1 LLPPTRVFT
10 VNDLT
15 KNILVFVVI
24 IVVLLSVVQGLSGVS
39 GTPPQIRD
47 YSEFLD
53 QVRSGQVQRVEIDG
67 EKIRYGSGQTLT
79 YYTISPETDNNTLI
93 GMLDKNGVRFTA
105 VEPQS
110 QSLIGQLLISSFP
123 ILLLIGVWIYFMR
136 QMQGG
141 GGGRGAMS
149 FGKSKARLLGEDQV
163 GVTFADVAG
172 VEEAKAEV
180 SEVVEFLKDPSKFQ
194 RLGGKI
200 PKGVLMV
207 GPPGTG
213 KTLLAKAIAGE
224 AKVPFFTISGSDFVE
239 MFVGVGASRVRDM
252 FDQAKKQAPCIIFID
267 ELDAVGR
274 HRGAGLGGGHD
285 EREQTLNQ
293 MLVEMD
299 GFEGSEGII
308 VIAATNRPD
317 VLDPALLRPGRFD
330 RQVVVPL
337 PDVRG
342 RELILKVHMRKVPL
356 DDDVKPSVIARG
368 TPGFS
373 GADLANLVN
382 EAALFAARANKRVV
396 SMEQFEQAK
405 DKIMMGAERRS
416 MVMSEKEKLN
426 TAYHE
431 AGHAIVGYL
440 VPEHDPVYKVT
451 IIPRG
456 RALGVTM
463 YLPEEDRYSMSKQH
477 LESMISSLFGGRIAE
492 EMINGADGVT
502 TGASNDIERATD
514 IARSMVTKWGLSDR
528 LGPLTYS
535 EEDGEVFL
543 GRSVTQHKQ
552 VSDETAHTIDEEV
565 RKIIDDNYKRAERLL
580 NENVDKL
587 HMMAKALVKYE
598 TIGEVQIKD
607 IMEGR
612 EPRPPEDWEDTS
624 DPNEGSGTP
633 QSEAKPTGP
642 IGGPAS
648 EH

>member
-1 LLPPTRVFT
+1 M
-10 VNDLT
+10 NDLT
-15 KNILVFVVI
+15 KNILVFIVI

-39 GTPPQIRD
+39 GAQPQARD
-47 YSEFLD
+47 YSEFLTE
-53 QVRSGQVQRVEIDG
+53 VRNGEVSLVEFEGQRV
-67 EKIRYGSGQTLT
+67 RFGQREPLP
-79 YYTISPETDNNTLI
+79 YYTISPETDNSPLI
-93 GMLDKNGVRFTA
+93 GMLEKNGIRFSA
-105 VEPQS
+105 SEPKQ

-163 GVTFADVAG
+163 GITFADVAG
-172 VEEAKAEV
+172 VDEAKAEV
-180 SEVVEFLKDPSKFQ
+180 AEIVEFLKDPSKFQ

-356 DDDVKPSVIARG
+356 SDDVNPS
-368 TPGFS
+368 
-373 GADLANLVN
+373 
-382 EAALFAARANKRVV
+382 
-396 SMEQFEQAK
+396 
-405 DKIMMGAERRS
+405 
-416 MVMSEKEKLN
+416 
-426 TAYHE
+426 
-431 AGHAIVGYL
+431 
-440 VPEHDPVYKVT
+440 
-451 IIPRG
+451 
-456 RALGVTM
+456 
-463 YLPEEDRYSMSKQH
+463 
-477 LESMISSLFGGRIAE
+477 
-492 EMINGADGVT
+492 
-502 TGASNDIERATD
+502 
-514 IARSMVTKWGLSDR
+514 
-528 LGPLTYS
+528 
-535 EEDGEVFL
+535 
-543 GRSVTQHKQ
+543 
-552 VSDETAHTIDEEV
+552 
-565 RKIIDDNYKRAERLL
+565 
-580 NENVDKL
+580 
-587 HMMAKALVKYE
+587 
-598 TIGEVQIKD
+598 
-607 IMEGR
+607 
-612 EPRPPEDWEDTS
+612 
-624 DPNEGSGTP
+624 
-633 QSEAKPTGP
+633 
-642 IGGPAS
+642 
-648 EH
+648 

>member
-1 LLPPTRVFT
+1 M
-10 VNDLT
+10 NDLT
-15 KNILVFVVI
+15 KNILVFIVI

-39 GTPPQIRD
+39 SGQPQAMG
-47 YSEFLD
+47 YSEFLS
-53 QVRSGQVQRVEIDG
+53 QVRSGQVDLVEIDG
-67 EKIRYGSGQTLT
+67 QRINFGSRPPLA

-93 GMLDKNGVRFTA
+93 GMLDKNGVKFGA
-105 VEPQS
+105 AEPKS

-149 FGKSKARLLGEDQV
+149 FGKSKARLLEEDQV
-163 GVTFADVAG
+163 GITFGDVAG
-172 VEEAKAEV
+172 VDEAKDEVAEI
-180 SEVVEFLKDPSKFQ
+180 VEFLKDPSKFQ

-213 KTLLAKAIAGE
+213 KTLLARAIAGE

-293 MLVEMD
+293 LLVEMD
-299 GFEGSEGII
+299 GFEGSEGVI

-330 RQVVVPL
+330 RHVVVPL
-337 PDVRG
+337 PDIRG

-356 DDDVKPSVIARG
+356 DDDVVASVIARG

-382 EAALFAARANKRVV
+382 ESALYAARANRRVV
-396 SMEQFEQAK
+396 SMEHFEKAK

-416 MVMSEKEKLN
+416 MVMSEQEKLN

-431 AGHAIVGYL
+431 AGHAIIGYL
-440 VPEHDPVYKVT
+440 MPEHDPVYKVT

-456 RALGVTM
+456 RALGVTL
-463 YLPEEDRYSMSKQH
+463 YLPEEDRYSISKQR
-477 LESMISSLFGGRIAE
+477 LESQISSLFGGRIAE
-492 EMINGADGVT
+492 AMILGSKGVT
-502 TGASNDIERATD
+502 TGASNDIERATE
-514 IARSMVTKWGLSDR
+514 IARNMVTKWGLSDR

-535 EEDGEVFL
+535 EEDGEIFL

-552 VSDETAHTIDEEV
+552 VSDVTANAIDEEV
-565 RKIIDDNYKRAERLL
+565 RRIIDLNYARAEEMLKK
-580 NENVDKL
+580 NVKKL
-587 HMMAKALVKYE
+587 HAMAKALVKYE
-598 TIGEVQIKD
+598 TIDSGQIED
-607 IMEGR
+607 IMNGR
-612 EPRPPEDWEDTS
+612 EPQPPEDWNDSTDVKSDQDTPKPETES
-624 DPNEGSGTP
+624 TESTESTGS
-633 QSEAKPTGP
+633 